1 VAWVAAEVQTA
12 PPEALR
18 GAVAGRREARRAA
31 EGHLALGLQPALGR
45 QGQSPREVA
54 GPMPAEVQAASPE
67 ALRGAVAGHR
77 EARRAA
83 EGHLALGLQ
92 PALGRHGQSPREL
105 AGPMPVEVQA
115 ASPEALRGAVAGRR
129 EARPVAEAHLALG
142 LQPALRRQRQ
152 LPREEVVGPMAA
164 RQGHDPPQVHPCG
177 DPASPLTSPP

>member
-1 VAWVAAEVQTA
+1 MAWVAAEVQTA
-12 PPEALR
+12 P
-18 GAVAGRREARRAA
+18 
-31 EGHLALGLQPALGR
+31 
-45 QGQSPREVA
+45 
-54 GPMPAEVQAASPE
+54 PE

-92 PALGRHGQSPREL
+92 PALREV

-115 ASPEALRGAVAGRR
+115 ASPEALRGAVVGHR

>member
-1 VAWVAAEVQTA
+1 MAEHQPVGLMAAEVQTA

-54 GPMPAEVQAASPE
+54 GPMPAEVQPASPE
-67 ALRGAVAGHR
+67 ALRGAVGGH
-77 EARRAA
+77 
-83 EGHLALGLQ
+83 
-92 PALGRHGQSPREL
+92 
-105 AGPMPVEVQA
+105 
-115 ASPEALRGAVAGRR
+115 R
-129 EARPVAEAHLALG
+129 EARPVAEAHLVLG
-142 LQPALRRQRQ
+142 LQPALRRQGQ
-152 LPREEVVGPMAA
+152 LLREEVVGPMAA